1 MSTDET
7 ALQRLEHI
15 GFRPAGNWALEDGNA
30 RCTLTD
36 CAFERNILYA
46 LVVDGEVMY
55 VGKTV
60 RTLKSRLYGY
70 QNPGPTQSTNIK
82 GNKLIIEALRAG
94 RAVTVYA
101 LPDNGLLHY
110 GGFHVNLAAGL
121 EDSLVSTLKP
131 AWNKTG
137 A

>member
-1 MSTDET
+1 MSTEET
-7 ALQRLEHI
+7 ALQRLEDI
-15 GFRPAGNWALEDGNA
+15 GFRPAGTWSLEDGKA

-36 CAFERNILYA
+36 CASERNILYA

-55 VGKTV
+55 VGKTT
-60 RTLKSRLYGY
+60 RPLKTRLYGY

-82 GNKLIIEALRAG
+82 GNILIIEALRSGSSVA
-94 RAVTVYA
+94 VYA